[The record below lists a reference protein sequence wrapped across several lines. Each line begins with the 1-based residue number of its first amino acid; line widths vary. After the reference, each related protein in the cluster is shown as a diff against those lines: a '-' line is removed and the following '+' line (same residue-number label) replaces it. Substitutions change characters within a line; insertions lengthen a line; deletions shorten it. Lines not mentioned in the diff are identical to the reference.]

1 VILTSMFMPCGYYN
15 RGDVPPTPEL
25 KQAILDTLAAQ
36 DQDKR
41 REAFA
46 RALRYERDSALYAPL
61 CFDPEIV
68 VHNPR
73 VKGFVPTLL
82 GKPRFDGISLEAKA

>member
-1 VILTSMFMPCGYYN
+1 MFMPGGYYN
-15 RGDVPPTPEL
+15 RGDVPPPADL
-25 KQAILDTLAAQ
+25 KQAILDTLSAQ
-36 DQDKR
+36 DPAKR
-41 REAFA
+41 KEAFA
-46 RALRYERDSALYAPL
+46 RALRFEREAALYAPL
-61 CFDPEIV
+61 TFDPEIV